1 MSFFDDDEPPA
12 QETRQPRAP
21 RPRRPTTAGAHAA
34 DHQTIMVRRGVFFG
48 VALIGLILVVL
59 LISSCESSA
68 RHDALVSYNNDVVKI
83 AQSSQRVGDAF
94 FSDLANAQGKSAAQ
108 VGPELDALSV
118 QAKQDYD
125 NANRLSPPGSLDV
138 AQRALLLALDLR
150 WEAVSDTASK
160 IPVALGGLSDSGPA
174 LKAIAGDMERVLAS
188 DVLFQD
194 RVTPLIAQEL
204 SANGISPAALPSS
217 VWVHDLS
224 WLQQGTVASRL
235 TGAAGTGTNGT
246 ALAPGTHGHSLDSV
260 SVGGNT
266 LMSGGS
272 VNNIS
277 GGANPTFTVNLTN
290 TGENNETGVTVQV
303 SVTGQGQ
310 TRTASKVLPLTK
322 PGQSY
327 TVPVQVQGVPLQVPA
342 SVTAYVVPV
351 PGEKNVANNKSTYT
365 AVFGP

>member
-34 DHQTIMVRRGVFFG
+34 DHQTILVRRGVFFG
-48 VALIGLILVVL
+48 GALIALILVVL

-68 RHDALVSYNNDVVKI
+68 RHDALVSYNDDVVHI
-83 AQSSQRVGDAF
+83 GQDSQSVGDQF
-94 FSDLANAQGKSAAQ
+94 FGYLTTAQGKSAAQ
-108 VGPELDALSV
+108 IGPELAALTVQAQRDVSNAQGLSV
-118 QAKQDYD
+118 
-125 NANRLSPPGSLDV
+125 PGSLDV

-150 WEAVSDTASK
+150 LEAVSDTASR
-160 IPVALGGLSDSGPA
+160 IPVALGGLSGSGPA
-174 LKAIAGDMERVLAS
+174 LRSIAGDMERVLAS

-194 RVTPLIAQEL
+194 RVTPLIAKEL

-217 VWVHDLS
+217 VWVHDLG
-224 WLQQGTVASRL
+224 WLQEGTVASRL

-246 ALAPGTHGHSLDSV
+246 ALAPGTHGHALVGV

-266 LMSGGS
+266 LNPTPA
-272 VNNIS
+272 VNNIA
-277 GGANPTFTVNLTN
+277 GGANPTFMVNLTN
-290 TGENNETGVTVQV
+290 TGQNNETGVTVQV

-342 SVTAYVVPV
+342 SITAYVVPV
-351 PGEKNVANNKSTYT
+351 PGEKNVANNKATFT
-365 AVFGP
+365 ALFTQ